1 MCFFFGCAEFHT
13 VHLVKNVKTYTLTAM
28 LLHDEKTAGDLRRA
42 ARRQWLALLALA
54 GVVLVLALVVAGE
67 LVRAR
72 AIETLTDEASTD
84 AALKAALLNA
94 ALERPRALPLVL
106 SGESD
111 LKAALASRDPQDVSR
126 LDARLKS
133 LIEGTQASVIYV
145 IGPDG
150 VAISASNAGE
160 PDSFVG
166 SSYVFRDYFR
176 HAMQRGSAEQYALGT
191 VSRRPGLYI
200 SRRVEDGNA
209 RVLGV
214 VVAKVEFNRLES
226 DWRIG
231 QRPVYVTDRRGIVL
245 MTSVPEWRFRALVPI
260 ASAQRAAIAESLEFG
275 GAPLDLLPLA
285 RIEPLSEDSDLVRVA
300 ASDAHGGV
308 YLRLALPVPG
318 TDWTLHFLLPVEPA
332 LGNWLWQGRIA
343 VFAAF
348 LPAFGLA
355 AYLLRRRQRALF
367 DIARERT
374 AREELEQRVD
384 ERTRDLTSARDR
396 LQAEIAGHE
405 RTGKLLQGVQQDLVQ
420 ANRLAI
426 LGQVAAGV
434 AHEINQPVATI
445 RAFADNGRTLLDRG
459 RLAEAGENLEQIAAL
474 TERIG
479 TITGDL
485 RMLARKGRAAAGPT
499 GMKDVIEGAVLL
511 LRSRFSGHMDAL
523 DIELPDAAL
532 AVSGSRVRLEQI
544 LINLLQNA
552 LEATAGRADARIAV
566 RVRGDG
572 AEGVV
577 LTVADNGPGIAPE
590 IGEALF
596 TPFNTSKESGLGL
609 GLVIS
614 REIAADYGGRIEV
627 QSGRRAPY
635 SPFT

>member
-1 MCFFFGCAEFHT
+1 MACKKCEIIH
-13 VHLVKNVKTYTLTAM
+13 NSRM
-28 LLHDEKTAGDLRRA
+28 LPNDEKTARDLRRA
-42 ARRQWLALLALA
+42 ARRQWLLLLGLA
-54 GVVLVLALVVAGE
+54 GAVLVLAFVVAGE
-67 LVRAR
+67 FARSR
-72 AIETLTDEASTD
+72 AIETLKDEASTD

-111 LKAALASRDPQDVSR
+111 LKSALAHRNPQAVMR
-126 LDARLKS
+126 LDTRLES

-200 SRRVEDGNA
+200 ARRVEDEAA
-209 RVLGV
+209 RALGV

-245 MTSVPEWRFRALVPI
+245 MTSVPEWRFRALAPI
-260 ASAQRAAIAESLEFG
+260 APAQRAAIAESLEFG

-285 RIEPLSEDSDLVRVA
+285 QVEALSEGSDLVRVA
-300 ASDAHGGV
+300 PTDPKAGL

-318 TDWTLHFLLPVEPA
+318 TEWVLHFLLPVQQVMTS
-332 LGNWLWQGRIA
+332 WMWQGRIA
-343 VFAAF
+343 ALAAI
-348 LPAFGLA
+348 LPALALA

-367 DIARERT
+367 DMARERI
-374 AREELEQRVD
+374 AREELERRVD

-396 LQAEIAGHE
+396 LQTEIAGHE

-445 RAFADNGRTLLDRG
+445 RAFADNGRTFLQRG

-499 GMKDVIEGAVLL
+499 GVKAVIEGAVLL
-511 LRSRFSGHMDAL
+511 LRSRFSGHMEAL

-566 RVRGDG
+566 RVRE
-572 AEGVV
+572 EGEEDVV
-577 LTVADNGPGIAPE
+577 LSVADNGPGILPE

-627 QSGRRAPY
+627 ESGPSGTVFSVHLRRA
-635 SPFT
+635 